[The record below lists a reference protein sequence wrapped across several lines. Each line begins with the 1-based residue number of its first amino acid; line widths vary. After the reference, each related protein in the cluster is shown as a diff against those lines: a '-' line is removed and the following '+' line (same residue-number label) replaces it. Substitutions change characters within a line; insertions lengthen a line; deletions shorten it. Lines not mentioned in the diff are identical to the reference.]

1 MNIVFEEDSSFNRVL
16 KILMRADDS
25 FSPPISI
32 RTKLNDYASKL
43 SSNAI
48 NLYVCSNGKDCG
60 HAAFYVNDQANQIA
74 FLSSIYLDDSI
85 RGSGVGDQLMGLI
98 IDSCKNRCMTE
109 IRLAV
114 NSKNCG
120 AIKFYKKHGFQ
131 VVEKGDEL
139 MMYLGLS

>member
-1 MNIVFEEDSSFNRVL
+1 
-16 KILMRADDS
+16 
-25 FSPPISI
+25 
-32 RTKLNDYASKL
+32 
-43 SSNAI
+43 
-48 NLYVCSNGKDCG
+48 
-60 HAAFYVNDQANQIA
+60 
-74 FLSSIYLDDSI
+74 LSSIYLDDSI